1 MSRRWLARL
10 LAALVPVWLGSL
22 RWRRLGRRRVEDLRA
37 RGESFVYAL
46 WHGDQVLLLGS
57 HRGDGCSVLV
67 SQSVDGSLLACVLQR
82 LGYGV
87 VRGST
92 SRGAV
97 AGLLGLRRELRR
109 GAIPTFAVDGPRGP
123 AGSVAGGAVA
133 LARAAGAWVVPVA
146 SDATSEVHTKS
157 WDRTKLPLPLSRAV
171 VVYGR
176 PLKVPAGADLDEASA
191 LLGARLRS
199 AAARAA
205 RVSR

>member
-1 MSRRWLARL
+1 MRGL
-10 LAALVPVWLGSL
+10 LVVLLSAVVPVWLGSL
-22 RWRRLGRRRVEDLRA
+22 RWRRLGRGRVDALRA
-37 RGESFVYAL
+37 RGEPFVYAL

-67 SQSVDGSLLACVLQR
+67 SQSADGTLLAGVLHR

-109 GAIPTFAVDGPRGP
+109 GGVPTFAVDGPRGP

-133 LARAAGAWVVPVA
+133 LARAASAWVVPVA
-146 SDATSEVHTKS
+146 SDAAGALHARS

-176 PLKVPAGADLDEASA
+176 PLRVVAGADLAEARA
-191 LLGARLRS
+191 VLGERLRC
-199 AAARAA
+199 AADRAA
-205 RVSR
+205 RVHR